1 VKPKEK
7 MNDLSKL
14 SLVDLRTLESQVQEA
29 LRTHN
34 YLAISKAREQ
44 ILHIA
49 QSAGLSVDDILA
61 TKAPKRAKSAPVP
74 AKYRN
79 PDDATQTWSGR
90 GRQPLWVKALREAGK
105 SLADLAV

>member
-1 VKPKEK
+1 

-14 SLVDLRTLESQVQEA
+14 SLSDLRTLESQVQDA
-29 LRTHN
+29 LKSHH
-34 YLAISKAREQ
+34 YLAVSKAREQ

-49 QSAGLSVDDILA
+49 QSAGLSLDDILSG
-61 TKAPKRAKSAPVP
+61 KSPKRVKSASGA

-90 GRQPLWVKALREAGK
+90 GRQPLWIKAWLAAGK
-105 SLADLAV
+105 RLAELDAR